1 MCRWSNVLSVNS
13 QMQEENTTHYTFL
26 WREACNMFR
35 CFRSPSTNSYLRV
48 WRRPGWLMWHEC
60 FTKNNDRKQEKG
72 RGEGGRD
79 RVRTIYKFMSWDLS
93 TRLNFRLAAPCF
105 HNEVQ
110 VFSAQS
116 SRVKDIWEKTQVL
129 AMMALLVLL
138 LLTQAFTGNGEQ
150 IFIYIRTTGF
160 F

>member
-1 MCRWSNVLSVNS
+1 
-13 QMQEENTTHYTFL
+13 MQEENTTHYTFL

-35 CFRSPSTNSYLRV
+35 CFRSPWTNSYLRV

-60 FTKNNDRKQEKG
+60 FTKNNERKQEKG
-72 RGEGGRD
+72 CGGGGVRN
-79 RVRTIYKFMSWDLS
+79 RVRSLYKFMSWDLS
-93 TRLNFRLAAPCF
+93 TRLNFSLPAPCF

-110 VFSAQS
+110 VFTAQS

-138 LLTQAFTGNGEQ
+138 LLTQAFTGNGEPQ
-150 IFIYIRTTGF
+150 PTSFLFLHIFIYICTIGF